1 MNTKQRIVA
10 PLAEACMA
18 KRSQRFWEYVVD
30 GIILYVLTY
39 GISYIIGY
47 RQGYAAAAQAVA
59 SGVDSRQAAL
69 QAMAAIMAKAM
80 AVSVL
85 IENIIAVLYYF
96 ISEAFFHGKTIGKSA
111 TGLRTVTL
119 DGSQPSAGAILLRS
133 LCRLIPFYEF
143 SVLFGNYWRGGKVR
157 GNWHDRISGTYVIK
171 DSLVRKYNEL
181 VMSTEF
187 ESRYT
192 RRVADRQTY
201 DRTDA
206 PEVAETPE
214 TKAPEAPQVT
224 LAEGDR
230 VVFRYGSQQ
239 EMRVGDIKADGMVSC
254 YTFNENGMRVEAG
267 EFPAR
272 YLDRIGD

>member
-1 MNTKQRIVA
+1 
-10 PLAEACMA
+10 MA

-47 RQGYAAAAQAVA
+47 RSGYSAATQALASGADSQQAVM
-59 SGVDSRQAAL
+59 QAI
-69 QAMAAIMAKAM
+69 AAIMAKAV
-80 AVSVL
+80 AVSIL
-85 IENIIAVLYYF
+85 IENIVGVLYYF
-96 ISEAFFHGKTIGKSA
+96 ISEAFFHGKTVGKSA

-119 DGSQPSAGAILLRS
+119 DGSQPSVGAILLRS
-133 LCRLIPFYEF
+133 LCRLIPFYEL

-157 GNWHDRISGTYVIK
+157 GNWHDSISGTYVIK

-181 VMSTEF
+181 VKSTEF
-187 ESRYT
+187 ESHYT
-192 RRVADRQTY
+192 RRVADRQAY
-201 DRTDA
+201 DRTES
-206 PEVAETPE
+206 PEVAETPASV
-214 TKAPEAPQVT
+214 APEAPSAT

-230 VVFRYGSQQ
+230 VVFRYGSPQ
-239 EMRVGDIKADGMVSC
+239 EMRVGEIRADGMVSC
-254 YTFNENGMRVEAG
+254 YTFDENGMRVEAG